1 MKATKYLAMAVMA
14 LTFAACSNDE
24 LASVAQKNA
33 NGLKPVEFTTV
44 VKNQTRAPAYNP
56 DPQITSDNLALF
68 YMEST
73 GTFYA
78 ADGTP
83 VTNPKFTVQKDNS
96 SWIYKVNDAETAS
109 TLYWPLEGTDAT
121 FSAWSYTGAS
131 YDKEGLD
138 NSYANRDAVGAY
150 TALSYTGSGDG
161 PVVNLD
167 FKHAVSKVE
176 FKAKVLD
183 KSDASP
189 LNVKVFVRAICIK
202 NVAYAASSYTAS
214 TSTTTMGAF
223 NNTADKRDII
233 KVINLT
239 DPDDDDW
246 LTATT
251 DGDPSTDGRQAKAL
265 GSQTKVFVMPQTI
278 AAVED
283 FSTSTWSKP
292 YISVLARICIDG
304 GDADGTIIFPKGSG
318 SNHHAWIALPLP
330 ADFTGFQAHKNYIFT
345 LNFRNDALGLVD
357 RDQNPNDDEDPCGP
371 DATDEIG
378 GETPGGPVHVP
389 DHSGFPLNVTVTEVL
404 DFEEGGDVDVNLP
417 TASAPTSYTLAESTV
432 GMIVGTDGN
441 AYNVADKDNLPTG
454 VTAVAMVAYKNGS
467 NGLAIQ
473 LNASPSL
480 MEYGAASS
488 YTGYPEVSGGIA
500 TWRLPSKDDWQNMF
514 VGCAKSGDAEKSN
527 YMDPIAG
534 FKEKIAATGIE
545 FNSNGYWSP
554 DGSNT
559 WAVDVYLDDTN
570 ATASFSSTFGYYT
583 KYVLGCL
590 AF

>member
-14 LTFAACSNDE
+14 LAFAACSNDE

-189 LNVKVFVRAICIK
+189 LNVKVFVRAISIK

-223 NNTADKRDII
+223 NNTDDKRDII
-233 KVINLT
+233 KVIRLT

-265 GSQTKVFVMPQTI
+265 GSQTKLFVMPQTI

-404 DFEEGGDVDVNLP
+404 DFDAEGNYDMPTYTEVFTTNQGLDSYNGTHFTITCEHSGDSDGLNIGQNYHVTITAKNSETITKVEFHCTGGPEENSQ
-417 TASAPTSYTLAESTV
+417 TT
-432 GMIVGTDGN
+432 
-441 AYNVADKDNLPTG
+441 
-454 VTAVAMVAYKNGS
+454 VTAGT
-467 NGLAIQ
+467 
-473 LNASPSL
+473 LNW
-480 MEYGAASS
+480 AAS
-488 YTGYPEVSGGIA
+488 
-500 TWRLPSKDDWQNMF
+500 N
-514 VGCAKSGDAEKSN
+514 
-527 YMDPIAG
+527 
-534 FKEKIAATGIE
+534 
-545 FNSNGYWSP
+545 NSNGSIENVNANTVTM
-554 DGSNT
+554 SNNSESMVMINQIT
-559 WAVDVYLDDTN
+559 VY
-570 ATASFSSTFGYYT
+570 Y
-583 KYVLGCL
+583 K
-590 AF
+590 

>member
-14 LTFAACSNDE
+14 LAFAACSNDE

-404 DFEEGGDVDVNLP
+404 DFDAEGNYDMPTYTEVFTTNQGLDSYNGTHFTITCEHSGDGDGLNIGQNNHVTITAKNSETITKVEFHCTWGPEENSQ
-417 TASAPTSYTLAESTV
+417 TT
-432 GMIVGTDGN
+432 
-441 AYNVADKDNLPTG
+441 
-454 VTAVAMVAYKNGS
+454 VTAGT
-467 NGLAIQ
+467 
-473 LNASPSL
+473 LNW
-480 MEYGAASS
+480 AAS
-488 YTGYPEVSGGIA
+488 
-500 TWRLPSKDDWQNMF
+500 N
-514 VGCAKSGDAEKSN
+514 
-527 YMDPIAG
+527 
-534 FKEKIAATGIE
+534 
-545 FNSNGYWSP
+545 NSNGSIENVNANTVTM
-554 DGSNT
+554 SNNSESMVMINQIT
-559 WAVDVYLDDTN
+559 VY
-570 ATASFSSTFGYYT
+570 Y
-583 KYVLGCL
+583 K
-590 AF
+590 